1 MANRFKIRR
10 GSVAPNNSADI
21 ENYELVYNYTN
32 NELWTKHNGSVVKIA
47 SGATGTVTNVVA
59 GNGLTGGGTSTA
71 TLDLDFS
78 QLTDLTSDI
87 SGSTEFILQD
97 GTTESRKAASEIKL
111 SAFNNDLSLSSGTV
125 TSVTAGTGATHSG
138 TNTVNPTINV
148 VGENGL
154 VASANAIG
162 LDISTLAALQVNNLA
177 DEDLFAL
184 EVAVGGAIKKIP
196 ASDLKTYINSSLSA
210 SAITSGTF
218 ATARIPN
225 LAASKITSGTFSLAR
240 IPSTVFKENIGT
252 LSGGNTTENAKATGL
267 YQVSETG
274 HSTLLASFTGIGGS
288 TRSLELYAHYNDELY
303 FRTGRDSETNF
314 DSVGRYDNKIFHSN
328 NSTSITSVGTI
339 GTGTWQG
346 TAIASAYLDADTAHL
361 SGTQTFSGAKTFT
374 GRLTISDAGAD
385 GLHLN
390 QDTGTTTNSNRIFF
404 TGNSG
409 SCIMQEFN
417 DLSFRTGATV
427 GSSSGTERF
436 FINSSGPQVPTGSQ
450 LYVDDIYGQ
459 SNGTNR
465 LVLDDDTQSGIAN
478 GVSLTGVNHIY
489 ICADETNNGTGAI
502 KFRKGTDNDL
512 DSGTSVQLAE
522 ISNTGVLTVNGGTI
536 DIPNTGDWSFIKN
549 NTNSGGLRFGT
560 KDSGGNYANQIEIS
574 NTGNYVKL
582 NENTTV
588 TGTMSVSS
596 IFYGSQIDLTSEL
609 NFTGAGNKIIDV
621 ETLAGSNSLTIRHH
635 NPSGNLFE
643 DALKLTANAGAKL
656 YYNNGLR
663 LETTDA
669 GASVTGVLTSNNRIT
684 STGNGGFTI
693 GNYAGY
699 DRIQNSSNNF
709 SFLTDGNA
717 YANMNFGTVSNGT
730 WQGTAIANAYIAD
743 NAINAAKLN
752 VSGDGTNGQVLKSD
766 GDGTFSWFSLVSSS
780 NAGTL
785 DNLDSTQ
792 FLRSDATSGTIT
804 SQDWNTYING
814 TEVHFSSVTNHSG
827 SNRPT
832 GAYTYGVAL
841 SYSVASGGKF
851 QLYAPEKAT
860 AGDSTN
866 QGLWYRSG
874 WNTTYR
880 QWAQIW
886 DSTNDGSGSGLDA
899 DTVDGIQASSFLR
912 SDAND
917 TASGQ
922 YNFTKV
928 NDHAIKV
935 GTIRG
940 TVVGSQ
946 SGEYIQ
952 MYNRVHIGSP
962 SGWGSRSAPNYGL
975 SVYGGVDL
983 ATDTGSVT
991 ISGNTAWH
999 AGNDGSGS
1007 GLDADTLDGYDSSR
1021 FFRRQ
1026 GSASATVGPGWIT
1039 VATNTSGR
1047 KAGEILVTDSESG
1060 DHGFIRIHWLRS
1072 FVDSNFTVI
1081 NCGGHSNRITGVRV
1095 LSQDNAGNNEHVYG
1109 EKILQVYVTVSSN
1122 YHVKIFRMGDDPN
1135 YLDHTVH
1142 TPTVENT
1149 ISGYSLH
1156 GNQLEDLNTY
1166 GFAHEEGIQAGGVIK
1181 TQSNMEAV
1189 NITASGKLTTERID
1203 ITESGTVIGDIQ
1215 STDST
1220 WLRLNH
1226 STNKNI
1232 YTPRYIRA
1240 DNGFF
1245 VDGSSQGITGDAI
1258 FRAPNGSSGTPSIS
1272 FANDTNTGIYR
1283 YGADQLGFATGGAH
1297 RGFINSD
1304 GNWYNFAN
1312 FIATTNGAGYLG
1324 RDTGGT
1330 VTGLIKASTSN
1341 FVEVGSALAL
1351 KFVTNGSSRYQ
1362 IDTSG
1367 NHSIYGNTGFSS
1379 PMSVEYGAIF
1389 NEGGHD
1395 SDTRIE
1401 SDGNAN
1407 MFRVDASTNRIGIGT
1422 GSPTKTLHVEG
1433 STRLNGDT
1441 IVGPNNNNSKAF
1453 IRANNGYST
1462 QDNPDYTFYY
1472 DDKTGISHPAGS
1484 VIGFNTGQVERLRI
1498 TNQGITF
1505 SQNGSA
1511 AAPSMSWTSDPDL
1524 GFYRNGA
1531 NNMRFSAGNA
1541 IRGTWNGDGLVLN
1554 GGSLGVNVAIPTTDG
1569 VIRAGNDVIAFYS
1582 SDERLK
1588 ENVKPIENALDKVSS
1603 IRGVEF
1609 DWIVDKEIH
1618 ANKGHDVGVIA
1629 QEIEKVLPEVV
1640 ETRDNGYKA
1649 VKYEKIVSL
1658 LIEAVKQQQV
1668 QIDEL
1673 KTKLGE

>member
-792 FLRSDATSGTIT
+792 FLRSDA
-804 SQDWNTYING
+804 
-814 TEVHFSSVTNHSG
+814 
-827 SNRPT
+827 
-832 GAYTYGVAL
+832 
-841 SYSVASGGKF
+841 
-851 QLYAPEKAT
+851 
-860 AGDSTN
+860 
-866 QGLWYRSG
+866 
-874 WNTTYR
+874 
-880 QWAQIW
+880 
-886 DSTNDGSGSGLDA
+886 
-899 DTVDGIQASSFLR
+899 
-912 SDAND
+912 ND

-1453 IRANNGYST
+1453 IRANNGYSSAST
-1462 QDNPDYTFYY
+1462 PDYTWYY
-1472 DDKTGISHPAGS
+1472 NDQCGIFHPAGN
-1484 VIGFNTGQVERLRI
+1484 VIGFSASGERARI
-1498 TNQGITF
+1498 TT
-1505 SQNGSA
+1505 NGFKV
-1511 AAPSMSWTSDPDL
+1511 TS
-1524 GFYRNGA
+1524 GA
-1531 NNMRFSAGNA
+1531 
-1541 IRGTWNGDGLVLN
+1541 
-1554 GGSLGVNVAIPTTDG
+1554 LGVNIDPSTTDG
-1569 VIRAGNDVIAFYS
+1569 RIDATNDVVAYS
-1582 SDERLK
+1582 TSDKRLK
-1588 ENVKPIENALDKVSS
+1588 ENIKPIKNALDKVMNIS
-1603 IRGVEF
+1603 GVSF
-1609 DWIVDKEIH
+1609 DWKELNEEDKKTIH
-1618 ANKGHDVGVIA
+1618 GNTGHDVGVIA